1 MKAGRLHDPLG
12 DHHASAAYRSDECA
26 NRRFAKGRRCS
37 YGFRRCTA
45 LLIT

>member
-26 NRRFAKGRRCS
+26 NRRFAKGVDARTVSVAAPRS
-37 YGFRRCTA
+37 
-45 LLIT
+45 